1 MSYSE
6 SEPDSNVAINSVP
19 DFDSGSESESESDF
33 SLALMNLDVW
43 IFFFFFVHYI
53 SILLNSPAD
62 SFSFPF

>member
-6 SEPDSNVAINSVP
+6 SEPDSNVDINSVP
-19 DFDSGSESESESDF
+19 DFDSGSESDSECHF

-43 IFFFFFVHYI
+43 IFFFVHYI
-53 SILLNSPAD
+53 SILLNNPAD

>member
-43 IFFFFFVHYI
+43 IFFFFCTLYFHY
-53 SILLNSPAD
+53 SK
-62 SFSFPF
+62 